1 MYRLG
6 ARLCSARCFQ
16 VEANPARN
24 WRRHWHWVGVGAENI
39 DMKPSVFIIN
49 YDMMIY
55 EYGDI

>member
-39 DMKPSVFIIN
+39 DMKLETISF
-49 YDMMIY
+49 YY
-55 EYGDI
+55 KL